1 MADNQPLFGQAI
13 PQDATLAKLALKR
26 SLAQQ
31 LLAHLGD
38 ASPVSSKGEALNR
51 IISPLL
57 GVLGMNQANKEG
69 GDLYNQAV
77 PMYEQLAHSNDPSA
91 FAAASQNPLIRALL
105 PQLAGNQMEDT
116 RALNLQKGKYALA
129 AQYEPQIA
137 GATADATG
145 ASNLKYGPQIAGA
158 TASAQVPAA
167 IAQASGV
174 ASAQF
179 PYQKALA
186 VLQQGPEY
194 ANLAENKRFHDLQM
208 TGGFGMGGG
217 ADFGGEPPT
226 ITDKGA
232 YDKLP
237 SGTVYKEADGKTYRK
252 P

>member
-137 GATADATG
+137 GATAEAT
-145 ASNLKYGPQIAGA
+145 I
-158 TASAQVPAA
+158 PAD
-167 IAQASGV
+167 V
-174 ASAQF
+174 AKA
-179 PYQKALA
+179 KALLPMQTLLA
-186 VLQQGPEY
+186 RIQQAPTY
-194 ANLAENKRFHDLQM
+194 ADLAEKKREFDM
-208 TGGFGMGGG
+208 TQGGVGGVDPFGDNP
-217 ADFGGEPPT
+217 ASLYLKSVT
-226 ITDKGA
+226 K
-232 YDKLP
+232 K
-237 SGTVYKEADGKTYRK
+237 
-252 P
+252 